1 MGIAVSDI
9 VLIVLVVLI
18 IYVVFLSIKIVP
30 QSKVF
35 VIERFGKFTR
45 ILESGLSLIVPF
57 VDRVAFRVD
66 ILERQLPPF
75 KMSVITEDNVEVEL
89 VATVFFRVLDAAKSV
104 YRIRNIDLAIENT
117 AISVVRSAAGKL
129 ELDDLQSSREAMN
142 QEIAARLSK
151 AAEVWG
157 VEVTRTE
164 ILDVLVDEKTK
175 ESQRQQ
181 LNAERER
188 RAAIARAEGDKRS
201 VELKADAELYEAK
214 KQAEAVKVEADAEA
228 YAVKIKAE
236 ADAKQTEL
244 IAEAINNNGQSA
256 INYEIMKRQ
265 VEGLSDIASSNQ
277 TKTLFIPS
285 DITKALGTLELFL
298 DGIVN
303 KEVKNDNWNPLY
315 SGNVWLII
323 GLTLAILELTNG
335 TLIVFLPT
343 GLSGLLTGLVLKLQ
357 ENETLGIFL
366 EDWAITLTFWAIIS
380 LLLSLALNFLVK
392 KRMISKDINNYWS
405 IENFLILMSVCCPW
419 F

>member
-1 MGIAVSDI
+1 MTFGNG
-9 VLIVLVVLI
+9 VLVFLAILI
-18 IYVVFLSIKIVP
+18 IYVIYLGIKIVP

-45 ILESGLSLIVPF
+45 ILESGLSIIVPF
-57 VDRVAFRVD
+57 VDRVAFKVD

-89 VATVFFRVLDAAKSV
+89 VSTVFFRVLDAAKSV

-117 AISVVRSAAGKL
+117 AISIIRSAAGKL

-142 QEIAARLSK
+142 QEIAARLTK

-188 RAAIARAEGDKRS
+188 RATIAKAEGDKRS
-201 VELKADAELYEAK
+201 VELKADAELYEAQ
-214 KQAEAVKVEADAEA
+214 KQAEAEKVQADADA

-236 ADAKQTEL
+236 ADAEQTRL
-244 IAEAINNNGQSA
+244 IAEAIKNDGQPA

-265 VEGLSDIASSNQ
+265 VDGLAEVASSNQ
-277 TKTLFIPS
+277 TKTLVVPT

-298 DGIVN
+298 DSLDKG
-303 KEVKNDNWNPLY
+303 KTND
-315 SGNVWLII
+315 
-323 GLTLAILELTNG
+323 A
-335 TLIVFLPT
+335 
-343 GLSGLLTGLVLKLQ
+343 
-357 ENETLGIFL
+357 
-366 EDWAITLTFWAIIS
+366 
-380 LLLSLALNFLVK
+380 
-392 KRMISKDINNYWS
+392 
-405 IENFLILMSVCCPW
+405 
-419 F
+419 

>member
-1 MGIAVSDI
+1 MTVGNG
-9 VLIVLVVLI
+9 VLVFLAILI
-18 IYVVFLSIKIVP
+18 IYVVYLGIKIVP

-45 ILESGLSLIVPF
+45 ILESGLSLIIPF
-57 VDRVAFRVD
+57 IDRVAFRVD
-66 ILERQLPPF
+66 ILERQLPSF
-75 KMSVITEDNVEVEL
+75 QMSVITEDNVEVEL
-89 VATVFFRVLDAAKSV
+89 VSTVFFRVLDAAKSV

-117 AISVVRSAAGKL
+117 AISVIRSAAGKL

-188 RAAIARAEGDKRS
+188 RAKIAIAEGDKRS

-214 KQAEAVKVEADAEA
+214 KQAEAVKVQADADA
-228 YAVKIKAE
+228 YAVKIKAS
-236 ADAKQTEL
+236 ADAEQTTV
-244 IAEAINNNGQSA
+244 IAEAINNNGQAA

-265 VEGLSDIASSNQ
+265 VEGLAEVASSNQ
-277 TKTLFIPS
+277 TKTLVVPT

-298 DGIVN
+298 DSIDKG
-303 KEVKNDNWNPLY
+303 KKND
-315 SGNVWLII
+315 
-323 GLTLAILELTNG
+323 A
-335 TLIVFLPT
+335 
-343 GLSGLLTGLVLKLQ
+343 
-357 ENETLGIFL
+357 
-366 EDWAITLTFWAIIS
+366 
-380 LLLSLALNFLVK
+380 
-392 KRMISKDINNYWS
+392 
-405 IENFLILMSVCCPW
+405 
-419 F
+419 

>member
-1 MGIAVSDI
+1 MTFGNG
-9 VLIVLVVLI
+9 VLVFLAILI
-18 IYVVFLSIKIVP
+18 IYVVYLGIKIVP

-45 ILESGLSLIVPF
+45 ILESGLSIIVPF

-89 VATVFFRVLDAAKSV
+89 VSTVFFRVLDAAKSV

-117 AISVVRSAAGKL
+117 AISIIRSAAGKL

-188 RAAIARAEGDKRS
+188 RATIAKAEGDKRS
-201 VELKADAELYEAK
+201 VELKADAELYEAQ
-214 KQAEAVKVEADAEA
+214 KQAEAVKVQADADA

-236 ADAKQTEL
+236 ADAEQTKL
-244 IAEAINNNGQSA
+244 VGEAIKNDGQPA

-265 VEGLSDIASSNQ
+265 VDGLAEVASSNQ
-277 TKTLFIPS
+277 TKTLVVPT

-298 DGIVN
+298 DSLDKG
-303 KEVKNDNWNPLY
+303 KTND
-315 SGNVWLII
+315 
-323 GLTLAILELTNG
+323 A
-335 TLIVFLPT
+335 
-343 GLSGLLTGLVLKLQ
+343 
-357 ENETLGIFL
+357 
-366 EDWAITLTFWAIIS
+366 
-380 LLLSLALNFLVK
+380 
-392 KRMISKDINNYWS
+392 
-405 IENFLILMSVCCPW
+405 
-419 F
+419 

>member
-1 MGIAVSDI
+1 MTFGNG
-9 VLIVLVVLI
+9 VLVFLAILI
-18 IYVVFLSIKIVP
+18 IYVIYLGIKIVP

-45 ILESGLSLIVPF
+45 ILESGLSIIVPF
-57 VDRVAFRVD
+57 VDRVAFKVD

-89 VATVFFRVLDAAKSV
+89 VSTVFFRVLDAAKSV

-117 AISVVRSAAGKL
+117 AISIIRSAAGKL

-142 QEIAARLSK
+142 QEIAARLTK

-188 RAAIARAEGDKRS
+188 RATIAKAEGDKRS
-201 VELKADAELYEAK
+201 VELKADAELYEAQ
-214 KQAEAVKVEADAEA
+214 KQAEAVKVQADADA

-236 ADAKQTEL
+236 ADAEQTRL
-244 IAEAINNNGQSA
+244 IAEAIKNDGQPA
-256 INYEIMKRQ
+256 INFEIMKRQ
-265 VEGLSDIASSNQ
+265 VDGLAEVASSNQ
-277 TKTLFIPS
+277 TKTLVVPT

-298 DGIVN
+298 DSLDKG
-303 KEVKNDNWNPLY
+303 KTND
-315 SGNVWLII
+315 
-323 GLTLAILELTNG
+323 A
-335 TLIVFLPT
+335 
-343 GLSGLLTGLVLKLQ
+343 
-357 ENETLGIFL
+357 
-366 EDWAITLTFWAIIS
+366 
-380 LLLSLALNFLVK
+380 
-392 KRMISKDINNYWS
+392 
-405 IENFLILMSVCCPW
+405 
-419 F
+419 

>member
-1 MGIAVSDI
+1 MGIEVSNI
-9 VLIVLVVLI
+9 VLVVFVVLI

-57 VDRVAFRVD
+57 VDRVAFKVD

-75 KMSVITEDNVEVEL
+75 KMSVITVDNVEVEL

-104 YRIRNIDLAIENT
+104 YRIRNIDLAIVNT

-244 IAEAINNNGQSA
+244 IAEAINNDGQSA

-303 KEVKNDNWNPLY
+303 KEVKNDN
-315 SGNVWLII
+315 
-323 GLTLAILELTNG
+323 
-335 TLIVFLPT
+335 
-343 GLSGLLTGLVLKLQ
+343 
-357 ENETLGIFL
+357 
-366 EDWAITLTFWAIIS
+366 
-380 LLLSLALNFLVK
+380 
-392 KRMISKDINNYWS
+392 
-405 IENFLILMSVCCPW
+405 
-419 F
+419 

>member
-1 MGIAVSDI
+1 MTVGNG
-9 VLIVLVVLI
+9 VLVFLAILI
-18 IYVVFLSIKIVP
+18 IYVVYLGIKIVP

-45 ILESGLSLIVPF
+45 ILESGLSLIIPF
-57 VDRVAFRVD
+57 IDRVAFRVD
-66 ILERQLPPF
+66 ILERQLPSF
-75 KMSVITEDNVEVEL
+75 QMSVITEDNVEVEL
-89 VATVFFRVLDAAKSV
+89 VSTVFFRVLDAAKSV

-117 AISVVRSAAGKL
+117 AISVIRSAAGKL

-188 RAAIARAEGDKRS
+188 RAKIAIAEGDKRS

-214 KQAEAVKVEADAEA
+214 KQAEAVKVQADADA
-228 YAVKIKAE
+228 YAVKVKAS
-236 ADAKQTEL
+236 ADAEQTTV
-244 IAEAINNNGQSA
+244 IAEAINNNGQAA

-265 VEGLSDIASSNQ
+265 VDGLAEVASSNQ
-277 TKTLFIPS
+277 TKTLVVPT

-298 DGIVN
+298 DSIDKG
-303 KEVKNDNWNPLY
+303 KKND
-315 SGNVWLII
+315 
-323 GLTLAILELTNG
+323 
-335 TLIVFLPT
+335 
-343 GLSGLLTGLVLKLQ
+343 
-357 ENETLGIFL
+357 
-366 EDWAITLTFWAIIS
+366 D
-380 LLLSLALNFLVK
+380 
-392 KRMISKDINNYWS
+392 
-405 IENFLILMSVCCPW
+405 
-419 F
+419 

>member
-1 MGIAVSDI
+1 MTFGNG
-9 VLIVLVVLI
+9 VLVFLAILI
-18 IYVVFLSIKIVP
+18 IYVIYLGIKIVP

-45 ILESGLSLIVPF
+45 ILESGLSIIVPF
-57 VDRVAFRVD
+57 VDRVAFKVD

-89 VATVFFRVLDAAKSV
+89 VSTVFFRVLDAAKSV

-117 AISVVRSAAGKL
+117 AISIIRSAAGKL

-142 QEIAARLSK
+142 QEIAARLTK

-188 RAAIARAEGDKRS
+188 RATIAKAEGDKRS
-201 VELKADAELYEAK
+201 VELKADAELYEAQ
-214 KQAEAVKVEADAEA
+214 KQAEAVKVQADADA

-236 ADAKQTEL
+236 ADAEQTRL
-244 IAEAINNNGQSA
+244 IAEAIKNDGQPA

-265 VEGLSDIASSNQ
+265 VDGLAEVESSNQ
-277 TKTLFIPS
+277 TKTLVVPT

-298 DGIVN
+298 DSLDKG
-303 KEVKNDNWNPLY
+303 KTND
-315 SGNVWLII
+315 
-323 GLTLAILELTNG
+323 A
-335 TLIVFLPT
+335 
-343 GLSGLLTGLVLKLQ
+343 
-357 ENETLGIFL
+357 
-366 EDWAITLTFWAIIS
+366 
-380 LLLSLALNFLVK
+380 
-392 KRMISKDINNYWS
+392 
-405 IENFLILMSVCCPW
+405 
-419 F
+419 

>member
-1 MGIAVSDI
+1 MTFGNG
-9 VLIVLVVLI
+9 VLVFLAILI
-18 IYVVFLSIKIVP
+18 IYVIYLGIKIVP

-45 ILESGLSLIVPF
+45 ILESGLSIIVPF
-57 VDRVAFRVD
+57 VDRVAFKVD

-89 VATVFFRVLDAAKSV
+89 VSTVFFRVLDAAKSV

-117 AISVVRSAAGKL
+117 AISIIRSAAGKL

-142 QEIAARLSK
+142 QEIAARLTK

-188 RAAIARAEGDKRS
+188 RATIAKAEGDKRS
-201 VELKADAELYEAK
+201 VELKADAELYEAQ
-214 KQAEAVKVEADAEA
+214 KQAEAVKVQADADA

-236 ADAKQTEL
+236 ADAEQTRL
-244 IAEAINNNGQSA
+244 IAEAIKNDGQPA

-265 VEGLSDIASSNQ
+265 VDGLAEVASSNQ
-277 TKTLFIPS
+277 TKTLVVPT
-285 DITKALGTLELFL
+285 DITKALGTLVLFL
-298 DGIVN
+298 DSLDKG
-303 KEVKNDNWNPLY
+303 KTND
-315 SGNVWLII
+315 
-323 GLTLAILELTNG
+323 A
-335 TLIVFLPT
+335 
-343 GLSGLLTGLVLKLQ
+343 
-357 ENETLGIFL
+357 
-366 EDWAITLTFWAIIS
+366 
-380 LLLSLALNFLVK
+380 
-392 KRMISKDINNYWS
+392 
-405 IENFLILMSVCCPW
+405 
-419 F
+419 

>member
-1 MGIAVSDI
+1 MSFGSG
-9 VLIVLVVLI
+9 VLVFFAILI
-18 IYVVFLSIKIVP
+18 IYLIYLGIKVVP

-45 ILESGLSLIVPF
+45 ILDSGLSIIVPF
-57 VDRVAFRVD
+57 IDRVAFRVD

-89 VATVFFRVLDAAKSV
+89 VSTVFFRVLDAAKSV

-117 AISVVRSAAGKL
+117 AISIIRSAAGKL

-142 QEIAARLSK
+142 QEIAARLTK

-188 RAAIARAEGDKRS
+188 RATIAKAEGDKRS
-201 VELKADAELYEAK
+201 VELKADAQLYEAQK
-214 KQAEAVKVEADAEA
+214 EAEAVKVQADADAYAIKIKAKADAE
-228 YAVKIKAE
+228 
-236 ADAKQTEL
+236 QTRV
-244 IAEAINNNGQSA
+244 IAEAISNNGQPA

-265 VEGLSDIASSNQ
+265 VDGLAEVASSNQ
-277 TKTLFIPS
+277 TKTLVVPT

-298 DGIVN
+298 DSLDKG
-303 KEVKNDNWNPLY
+303 KTND
-315 SGNVWLII
+315 
-323 GLTLAILELTNG
+323 A
-335 TLIVFLPT
+335 
-343 GLSGLLTGLVLKLQ
+343 
-357 ENETLGIFL
+357 
-366 EDWAITLTFWAIIS
+366 
-380 LLLSLALNFLVK
+380 
-392 KRMISKDINNYWS
+392 
-405 IENFLILMSVCCPW
+405 
-419 F
+419 

>member
-1 MGIAVSDI
+1 MTFGNG
-9 VLIVLVVLI
+9 VLVFLAILI
-18 IYVVFLSIKIVP
+18 IYVIYLGIKIVP

-45 ILESGLSLIVPF
+45 ILESGLSIIVPF
-57 VDRVAFRVD
+57 VDRVAFKVD

-89 VATVFFRVLDAAKSV
+89 VSTVFFRVLDAAKSV

-117 AISVVRSAAGKL
+117 AISIIRSAAGKL

-142 QEIAARLSK
+142 QEIAARLTK

-188 RAAIARAEGDKRS
+188 RATIAKAEGDKRS
-201 VELKADAELYEAK
+201 VELKADAELYEAQ
-214 KQAEAVKVEADAEA
+214 KQAEAVKVQADADA

-236 ADAKQTEL
+236 ADAEQTRL
-244 IAEAINNNGQSA
+244 IAEAIKNDGQPA

-265 VEGLSDIASSNQ
+265 VDGLAEVASSNQ
-277 TKTLFIPS
+277 TKTLVVPT
-285 DITKALGTLELFL
+285 DITKALGTLE
-298 DGIVN
+298 
-303 KEVKNDNWNPLY
+303 
-315 SGNVWLII
+315 
-323 GLTLAILELTNG
+323 
-335 TLIVFLPT
+335 
-343 GLSGLLTGLVLKLQ
+343 
-357 ENETLGIFL
+357 
-366 EDWAITLTFWAIIS
+366 
-380 LLLSLALNFLVK
+380 
-392 KRMISKDINNYWS
+392 
-405 IENFLILMSVCCPW
+405 
-419 F
+419 

>member
-1 MGIAVSDI
+1 MRFGNG
-9 VLIVLVVLI
+9 VLVFLAILI
-18 IYVVFLSIKIVP
+18 IYVIYLGIKIVP

-45 ILESGLSLIVPF
+45 ILESGLSIIVPF
-57 VDRVAFRVD
+57 VDRVAFKVD

-89 VATVFFRVLDAAKSV
+89 VSTVFFRVLDAAKSV

-117 AISVVRSAAGKL
+117 AISIIRSAAGKL

-142 QEIAARLSK
+142 QEIAARLTK

-188 RAAIARAEGDKRS
+188 RATIAKAEGDKRS
-201 VELKADAELYEAK
+201 VELKADAELYEAQ
-214 KQAEAVKVEADAEA
+214 KQAEAVKVQADADA

-236 ADAKQTEL
+236 ADAEQTRL
-244 IAEAINNNGQSA
+244 IAEAIKNDGQPA

-265 VEGLSDIASSNQ
+265 VDGLAEVASSNQ
-277 TKTLFIPS
+277 TKTLVVPT

-298 DGIVN
+298 DSLDKG
-303 KEVKNDNWNPLY
+303 KTND
-315 SGNVWLII
+315 
-323 GLTLAILELTNG
+323 A
-335 TLIVFLPT
+335 
-343 GLSGLLTGLVLKLQ
+343 
-357 ENETLGIFL
+357 
-366 EDWAITLTFWAIIS
+366 
-380 LLLSLALNFLVK
+380 
-392 KRMISKDINNYWS
+392 
-405 IENFLILMSVCCPW
+405 
-419 F
+419 

>member
-1 MGIAVSDI
+1 MTFANG
-9 VLIVLVVLI
+9 VLVFLAILI
-18 IYVVFLSIKIVP
+18 IYVIYLGIKIVP

-45 ILESGLSLIVPF
+45 ILESGLSIIVPF

-89 VATVFFRVLDAAKSV
+89 VSTVFFRVLDAAKSV

-117 AISVVRSAAGKL
+117 AISIIRSAAGKL

-188 RAAIARAEGDKRS
+188 RATIAKAEGDKRS
-201 VELKADAELYEAK
+201 VELKADAELYEAE
-214 KQAEAVKVEADAEA
+214 KQAEAVKVQADADA

-236 ADAKQTEL
+236 ADAEQTRL
-244 IAEAINNNGQSA
+244 IAEAIKNDGQPA

-265 VEGLSDIASSNQ
+265 VDGLAEVASSNQ
-277 TKTLFIPS
+277 TKTLVVPT

-298 DGIVN
+298 DSLDKG
-303 KEVKNDNWNPLY
+303 KTND
-315 SGNVWLII
+315 
-323 GLTLAILELTNG
+323 A
-335 TLIVFLPT
+335 
-343 GLSGLLTGLVLKLQ
+343 
-357 ENETLGIFL
+357 
-366 EDWAITLTFWAIIS
+366 
-380 LLLSLALNFLVK
+380 
-392 KRMISKDINNYWS
+392 
-405 IENFLILMSVCCPW
+405 
-419 F
+419 